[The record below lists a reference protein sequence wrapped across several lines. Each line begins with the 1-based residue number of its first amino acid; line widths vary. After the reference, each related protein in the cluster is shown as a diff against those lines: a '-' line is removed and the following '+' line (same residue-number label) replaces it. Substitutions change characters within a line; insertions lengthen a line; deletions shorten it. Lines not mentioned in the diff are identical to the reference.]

1 MTRMRSTSYI
11 CVCVVFPNS
20 ETCVQWINPHQL
32 QHKEKWQDSRMT
44 FTTPASAS
52 LRTSRPLSTPTSD
65 QLRTADKQRKRR
77 RMVLSTLLSD
87 LTVPV
92 VRQGEQLLSHKNPQ
106 RYTIFENTHI
116 GWWTVVEDALFLS
129 STEQDVK
136 KLGINYLN
144 YIAQSTKHMWTQH
157 EFAVCYLY
165 MEVLEGILF
174 KDVAALSSEI
184 HLLGQTVQDRHDK
197 KSKDINQSSLC
208 SECTDLFCCLL

>member
-92 VRQGEQLLSHKNPQ
+92 VRQ
-106 RYTIFENTHI
+106 
-116 GWWTVVEDALFLS
+116 
-129 STEQDVK
+129 EQDVK

>member
-92 VRQGEQLLSHKNPQ
+92 VRQGEQLLSHKNPLYDFWK
-106 RYTIFENTHI
+106 YTHWLMNCHWGCFIFVLHRTRCQEAGDKLSELYSTVNKTYVNTTWI
-116 GWWTVVEDALFLS
+116 
-129 STEQDVK
+129 
-136 KLGINYLN
+136 
-144 YIAQSTKHMWTQH
+144 
-157 EFAVCYLY
+157 
-165 MEVLEGILF
+165 
-174 KDVAALSSEI
+174 
-184 HLLGQTVQDRHDK
+184 
-197 KSKDINQSSLC
+197 
-208 SECTDLFCCLL
+208 CCLLFIHGGFGGYIV